1 MIRRFIDAFDGF
13 FYKLFQESD
22 SKRKGQLF
30 EEHLVDWIFTREYYD
45 LLHLTQDGYSNF
57 FRYVKSSEYPDFKF
71 QDRIGGKKFWVEA
84 KYRTAW
90 LGDFPDQYIYFL
102 TKSQLERYKEVDKIL
117 PVFIAVGTGN
127 KAQNPNQIYLIP
139 VRFIKVAYKIY
150 KKYLLPFEI
159 DNAFK
164 FPKEKKHELALPP
177 QTLWER
183 LDP

>member
-1 MIRRFIDAFDGF
+1 MIGRLIDAFDLF
-13 FYKLFQESD
+13 FYKLFHESD

-30 EEHLVDWIFTREYYD
+30 EEYLVDLIFTKEYYD
-45 LLHLTQDGYSNF
+45 LLHLTQDGYTNF

-90 LGDFPDQYIYFL
+90 LGEFSEQYIYFL
-102 TKSQLERYKEVDKIL
+102 TESQLERYKEVDKKL
-117 PVFIAVGTGN
+117 PVFVAIGTGN
-127 KAQNPNQIYLIP
+127 KAHNPNQIYLIP
-139 VRFIKVAYKIY
+139 VRFIKVAHKIY

-159 DNAFK
+159 DSAFK
-164 FPKEKKHELALPP
+164 FPDEKKNELALPP

>member
-1 MIRRFIDAFDGF
+1 VIGRLINAFDVF
-13 FYKLFQESD
+13 FFKLFHESD
-22 SKRKGQLF
+22 SKHKSQVF
-30 EEHLVDWIFTREYYD
+30 EEHLVDWIFTKEYYD
-45 LLHLTQDGYSNF
+45 LLHLTQNGYTNF

-84 KYRTAW
+84 KYSSAW
-90 LGDFPDQYIYFL
+90 LGEFPDQYIYFL
-102 TKSQLERYKEVDKIL
+102 TESQLERFKEVDKKL
-117 PVFIAVGTGN
+117 PVFVAIGTGN
-127 KAQNPNQIYLIP
+127 KAHNPNQIYLIP
-139 VRFIKVAYKIY
+139 VRFIKVAHKIY

-164 FPKEKKHELALPP
+164 FPDEKKHELALPP